1 MKIINQ
7 SPLKTQQGFTL
18 IELVV
23 VIVILGILAATAAPK
38 FIDLTGDA
46 QASTIKA
53 VRGSVESATTMVHAK
68 VLVKGATAEATV
80 AIDDST
86 TIAIVNGWP
95 ASTVAAW
102 GDILDISANDFLSA
116 VDGTTGTDGRIVFYP
131 GPTAVADAAAAVT
144 AGCYVSYTES
154 ASSNTRPAILA
165 VTDGC

>member
-46 QASTIKA
+46 KASTIKA

-68 VLVKGATAEATV
+68 VLVKGATAATTV
-80 AIDDST
+80 DIDDST

-95 ASTVAAW
+95 SATTEVWDEVLDLSSDDFISIDDAGKIVWYPTQDTPHA
-102 GDILDISANDFLSA
+102 DID
-116 VDGTTGTDGRIVFYP
+116 
-131 GPTAVADAAAAVT
+131 DAEDAK
-144 AGCYVSYTES
+144 CFVSYTDS
-154 ASSNTRPAILA
+154 TSSDTRPVIT
-165 VTDGC
+165 VDTDDC